1 MGTQSPKLAIV
12 PSVEEEEGGGEE
24 EEGGERKKKHQN
36 AATTFPAVMT
46 PLLLHMMSLPT
57 VFSFHKLADPRIA
70 GPFTRMT
77 SSAQTVPTVLNKA
90 QACFSVGVP
99 LLHWDSYERREWE
112 DLCTKLVTENK
123 QTKKKKNGELVT
135 NVHRV
140 IVKKLNHYN
149 NILSF
154 LQPREV
160 SCCLVMPFYCQFAV
174 GSTKRNIK
182 GYFRELRRYWEVI
195 WECPPVKPFLFL
207 RRYHACSTA

>member
-1 MGTQSPKLAIV
+1 
-12 PSVEEEEGGGEE
+12 
-24 EEGGERKKKHQN
+24 
-36 AATTFPAVMT
+36 MT

-112 DLCTKLVTENK
+112 DLCTKLVTANK
-123 QTKKKKNGELVT
+123 QTKKKNWRVLLVT

-140 IVKKLNHYN
+140 IVKKLNHLQQHPVLHPAQRGEL
-149 NILSF
+149 LSGDA
-154 LQPREV
+154 
-160 SCCLVMPFYCQFAV
+160 FYCQFAV
-174 GSTKRNIK
+174 GSIKRNIK
-182 GYFRELRRYWEVI
+182 GYFCELRRYWEVVR
-195 WECPPVKPFLFL
+195 ECPPVKLFLFL
-207 RRYHACSTA
+207 RRNHVGSIA